1 MRRLATALAVT
12 VAGTAGALAQE
23 TIIRREGPYGG
34 SRTVIQRDVGDDVVV
49 RRRRVVPDEDVVV
62 PRRRFAPDREVVVR
76 RGGMGCRTIVVRR
89 ENAAGDTVI
98 RRIRRCG

>member
-1 MRRLATALAVT
+1 MKQFALALALT
-12 VAGTAGALAQE
+12 VVGTAGALAEE

-34 SRTVIQRDVGDDVVV
+34 SRTVIQRDAGDDVVA

-62 PRRRFAPDREVVVR
+62 RRR
-76 RGGMGCRTIVVRR
+76 GMGCRTVVIRR
-89 ENAAGDTVI
+89 ENARGDTVI